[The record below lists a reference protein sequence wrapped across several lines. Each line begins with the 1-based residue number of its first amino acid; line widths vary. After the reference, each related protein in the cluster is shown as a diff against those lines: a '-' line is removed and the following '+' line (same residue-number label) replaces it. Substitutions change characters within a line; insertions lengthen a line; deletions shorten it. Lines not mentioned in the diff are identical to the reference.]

1 MLMLP
6 LPPLPAC
13 SPVPL
18 SPSSFWGLGFW
29 VGFAVLCRHIHWE
42 SIPLR
47 KKRAGFGNAGQP
59 HTVVNPVD
67 PQELGGFGDAGAD
80 NSDSE
85 LVVRRTT
92 WSEIYDDVPHRLG
105 NHFGPFIARLLPVC
119 QLHPHPHARRM
130 SKKKVCLNDD

>member
-1 MLMLP
+1 M
-6 LPPLPAC
+6 
-13 SPVPL
+13 
-18 SPSSFWGLGFW
+18 
-29 VGFAVLCRHIHWE
+29 LCRHIYWE